1 MTGFECKQKSED
13 KMKIVFATSNKGKL
27 REAGEIFKGFEIE
40 PISSFPAWKAPDETG
55 KTFLQNAVIKA
66 EAAAAAAEGRTVLA
80 DDSGLVV
87 PALNGAPGIFSAR
100 FSKEGT
106 SIANRKKLLSKLS
119 GISDRKAFFVCSAVL
134 IFPDKTLIA
143 AEGKCYG
150 RIIDDER
157 GENGFGYDPVFV
169 PDGFD
174 RTLAELSEEEKNA
187 LSHRGKAFGKLIDAV
202 KFYVNE

>member
-1 MTGFECKQKSED
+1 
-13 KMKIVFATSNKGKL
+13 MKIVFATSNKGKL

-40 PISSFPAWKAPDETG
+40 PVSSFPAWKAPDETG

-80 DDSGLVV
+80 DDSGLVI

-106 SIANRKKLLSKLS
+106 SIANRKKLLGELS
-119 GISDRKAFFVCSAVL
+119 GISERTAFFVCSAVL

-143 AEGKCYG
+143 AEGKCCG

-174 RTLAELSEEEKNA
+174 KTLAELSEEEKNA
-187 LSHRGKAFGKLIDAV
+187 LSHRGKAFGKLIRVLETFAATC
-202 KFYVNE
+202 F